1 MIIYNLFFKKMVK
14 TAESTKLER
23 GKILGLRVSGKSIR
37 EISKMLKIP
46 KSTVQYTI
54 VRCSDFDDMRSVPTS
69 GRPKSLNK
77 ENWKK
82 GDSKFLMKSYVRSLR
97 ACQKKLKHAFLTIDG
112 QPNIDFSFF
121 NFSI

>member
-1 MIIYNLFFKKMVK
+1 MVK
-14 TAESTKLER
+14 TAELTKLER
-23 GKILGLRVSGKSIR
+23 GKFLDLCVSGKSIR

-46 KSTVQYTI
+46 KSIVQYTI

-82 GDSKFLMKSYVRSLR
+82 SGSKSLMKFTY
-97 ACQKKLKHAFLTIDG
+97 AH
-112 QPNIDFSFF
+112 
-121 NFSI
+121 